1 MGIADGRANSFD
13 DRLHRLSEQSGIL
26 SAYGYSLVESQFLY
40 LAVSH
45 SGFFTRRQFLRFT
58 GKTKG
63 WAVHRFTQKLL
74 TRGHATVTP
83 LLHKTFLFHLCSRQM
98 YDDLERTDLRI
109 RSTCSDDF
117 ILARLLT
124 LDFVIAHPGLNY
136 LETAA
141 EKLAFF
147 TEKMGF
153 PMQILPGKVYAGIS
167 SLERKKRYFTDRCPI
182 YLESENLSPGPQQ
195 RPVFVYCDPYAKS
208 LDAFKT
214 HLRRYEDLL
223 YRLTDFRFVYASP
236 YPKKLDRAKAMFDR
250 FIRLQERLDLAEL
263 VRYFRVRWLWD
274 EWKHTELTRE
284 DRDRVRAGDKRFCGE
299 PFASAYR
306 KWCQEPMGEAEL
318 RTFLGPSA
326 LIQNYHFETHLL
338 PERHSIFRYET
349 VRAVRAK
356 SGTIAKTRWSADR
369 SAFSSTADE
378 WDHL

>member
-1 MGIADGRANSFD
+1 
-13 DRLHRLSEQSGIL
+13 
-26 SAYGYSLVESQFLY
+26 
-40 LAVSH
+40 
-45 SGFFTRRQFLRFT
+45 
-58 GKTKG
+58 
-63 WAVHRFTQKLL
+63 
-74 TRGHATVTP
+74 
-83 LLHKTFLFHLCSRQM
+83 M

-214 HLRRYEDLL
+214 HLKRYEDLL
-223 YRLTDFRFVYASP
+223 YRLPDFRFVYASP

-326 LIQNYHFETHLL
+326 LIQNYHFETYLL